1 MKKIAII
8 TDIHGNLEALTA
20 VINDIKNKNIT
31 EIICLGDTINLG
43 PNSKE
48 CIDLLIEHNI
58 KSVLGNHEM
67 YLLKGFNNNLS
78 EESKH
83 YNYVKQTLTNK
94 EINYIKACP
103 LYYEIKYKT
112 LKKIILS
119 HYLLNDINDEYPFEQ
134 VNLKNDINLWK
145 KYNNENISYI
155 IGHLHISYE
164 INQELENYPNINI
177 VDSLGC
183 TKDEYTSYMVLG
195 ISKNISIKKIKVKY
209 NRTKFI
215 NKILNLDFPDKQNI
229 LKIFYNIK

>member
-8 TDIHGNLEALTA
+8 TDIHGNLEALTS
-20 VINDIKNKNIT
+20 VINDIKNKKIH

-48 CIDLLIEHNI
+48 CIDLLIDNNI
-58 KSVLGNHEM
+58 KSVLGNHEI
-67 YLLKGFNNNLS
+67 YLLKDFNNNLN

-83 YNYVKQTLTNK
+83 YNYIKQTLTDK
-94 EINYIKACP
+94 EINYIKTCP
-103 LYYEIKYKT
+103 LYYEIKYET
-112 LKKIILS
+112 SKKIILC
-119 HYLLNDINDEYPFEQ
+119 HYLLNDINNKYPFEQ
-134 VNLKNDINLWK
+134 TNLKNDINLLK

-155 IGHLHISYE
+155 IGHLHTSIKDLNTFS
-164 INQELENYPNINI
+164 NINI

-183 TKDEYTSYMVLG
+183 TKDEYTSYMILE
-195 ISKNISIKKIKVKY
+195 ISKNISYKKVKVKY

-229 LKIFYNIK
+229 LKIFYDIK